1 MNIKIKDRILVMLSS
16 FFYGV
21 LGYFFT
27 GSLWW
32 FLIVLAALLFVCIG
46 GKKHV

>member
-1 MNIKIKDRILVMLSS
+1 MNIKLKDRILVMLSS

-21 LGYFFT
+21 LGLFFT
-27 GSLWW
+27 GSFLW
-32 FLIVLAALLFVCIG
+32 FLILLPTLLFVVIG

>member
-1 MNIKIKDRILVMLSS
+1 MNIKTKDKKFVVLSS

-32 FLIVLAALLFVCIG
+32 FLILIIALLFVCIG

>member
-1 MNIKIKDRILVMLSS
+1 MNVRLKDRILVMLSS

-27 GSLWW
+27 GSMWW
-32 FLIVLAALLFVCIG
+32 FLILLVALLFVGIG

>member
-1 MNIKIKDRILVMLSS
+1 MNIRLKDRILVMLSS

-27 GSLWW
+27 GSL
-32 FLIVLAALLFVCIG
+32 IVCAALLFVCIG